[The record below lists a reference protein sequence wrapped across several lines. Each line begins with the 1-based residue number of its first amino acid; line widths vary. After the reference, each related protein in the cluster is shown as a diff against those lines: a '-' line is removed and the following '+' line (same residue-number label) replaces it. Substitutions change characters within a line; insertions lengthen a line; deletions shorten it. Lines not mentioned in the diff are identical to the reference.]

1 MFAQETLQQPP
12 EVCAIGSH
20 LTDEETRDGA
30 GI

>member
-12 EVCAIGSH
+12 DVGAIGSH
-20 LTDEETRDGA
+20 LADEETRDGA